1 MNTRF
6 RQRWEGVRSSYWFIP
21 SLMAVGAVLAALG
34 AEALDRRISDE
45 LLQPMGWLFAAGP
58 QGARALLTTI
68 AGSMITVAG
77 VTFSITMV
85 ALTLASTQFG
95 PRLLGNFMRDRGN
108 QVVLGTFVAA
118 FLYCLVALR
127 SVSGREGSIF
137 VPQVTVILA
146 VGFAVASI
154 AVLIYFFDHVAA
166 SIQAPN
172 VVQRVSGDV
181 HKAIRKVFP
190 DEEDEENE
198 EAEEGGS
205 GGPPAAS
212 GPPMGVR
219 PEEGRPLP
227 APEDGYVQLL
237 DLDRLVRV
245 AEDHDLLLLL
255 EVGAGEYLIRGAPLL
270 RASPAD
276 GLDEEAERR
285 LLGCFAIGGRQ
296 TLTDDLS
303 FAVRQ
308 LVEIATRA
316 LSPSLN
322 DPFTAMD
329 CLDRLGSALAEV
341 ARRPKPPSR
350 LADGEG
356 RVRLLREPLDFP
368 HLTDLAFVQIRLYGR
383 SAVALLTHL
392 QRTIEGIAPHVR
404 RPEDAEALLRH
415 VEATLAA
422 AREGELLDRD
432 RRAVEE
438 AGAAARRALEGVA
451 LGEGG

>member
-6 RQRWEGVRSSYWFIP
+6 RQRWEEVRSSYWFIP
-21 SLMAVGAVLAALG
+21 SVMAAGAVAAAFA
-34 AEALDRRISDE
+34 AEALDRRVSDE
-45 LLQPMGWLFAAGP
+45 LFQPVGWLFAAGAE
-58 QGARALLTTI
+58 GARALLTTI

-77 VTFSITMV
+77 VVFSITMV
-85 ALTLASTQFG
+85 ALTLASNQFG
-95 PRLLGNFMRDRGN
+95 PRLLANFMRDRGN
-108 QVVLGTFVAA
+108 QIVLGTFIAA
-118 FLYCLVALR
+118 FLYCLMALR
-127 SVSGREGSIF
+127 SVSGQEGSIF

-154 AVLIYFFDHVAA
+154 AVLIYFIDHVAA

-172 VVQRVSGDV
+172 VVHRVSADV
-181 HKAIRKVFP
+181 DRAIRKAFP
-190 DEEDEENE
+190 EEDREESE
-198 EAEEGGS
+198 DGS
-205 GGPPAAS
+205 PPERS
-212 GPPMGVR
+212 GPPSSVR
-219 PEEGRPLP
+219 PEEGAPVP

-237 DLDRLVRV
+237 DLDRLVEV
-245 AEDHDLLLLL
+245 AEAHDLLLLL
-255 EVGAGEYLIRGAPLL
+255 EVEAGEYVIRGAPLL

-276 GLDEEAERR
+276 TLDENVEKR
-285 LLGCFAIGGRQ
+285 LRGCFAIGGRQ
-296 TLTDDLS
+296 TLADDLG

-316 LSPSLN
+316 LSPGVN

-341 ARRPKPPSR
+341 ARRPKPRAR
-350 LADGEG
+350 LADAEG

-368 HLTDLAFVQIRLYGR
+368 RLADLAFDQIRLYGR
-383 SAVALLTHL
+383 SAVALLAHL
-392 QRTIEGIAPHVR
+392 EKTIEGIAPHVR
-404 RPEDAEALLRH
+404 RPEDADALLRH

-432 RRAVEE
+432 RRTVEE
-438 AGAAARRALEGVA
+438 AGAAARRTLEGVL